1 MIHETIKSDNIL
13 ALKSLPSRYKMALK
27 NAVNYFGDK
36 LLSIRC
42 NMQNIGDIS
51 SPIISGSMYFLV
63 DSDSKIT
70 DDLSEEDIDILLLD
84 LMHIKDNTSYSE
96 LFGVMYT
103 KTMPLQ
109 NFTVL
114 CSKMNVIS
122 TKELEDA
129 INV

>member
-1 MIHETIKSDNIL
+1 
-13 ALKSLPSRYKMALK
+13 
-27 NAVNYFGDK
+27 
-36 LLSIRC
+36 
-42 NMQNIGDIS
+42 MQNVGDMG
-51 SPIISGSMYFLV
+51 SPIISGGMYFLV

-84 LMHIKDNTSYSE
+84 SMHIKDNTSYYE